1 MIVSRDGRFYAK
13 GSGED
18 LFADVGVVLRGYFDC
33 VRQSHG
39 EEEAQN
45 VIVALL
51 KCVDDDL
58 KEDGFS
64 LDLFDDDEE
73 EEGGIDVPSDV
84 FKKFMEGGDLLF

>member
-18 LFADVGVVLRGYFDC
+18 LFADVGVVLRGYFDI

-64 LDLFDDDEE
+64 LDLFEDEDDED
-73 EEGGIDVPSDV
+73 GGIDVPPDI
-84 FKKFMEGGDLLF
+84 FKKFIEGGDLLL

>member
-13 GSGED
+13 GSDED

-33 VRQSHG
+33 VRQGHG

-45 VIVALL
+45 AIVAIL

-64 LDLFDDDEE
+64 LDLFEDEDDED
-73 EEGGIDVPSDV
+73 GGIDVQSDI
-84 FKKFMEGGDLLF
+84 FKNFMEGGELLF

>member
-1 MIVSRDGRFYAK
+1 MIISRDGRFYAK

-33 VRQSHG
+33 VRQEHG

-45 VIVALL
+45 AIVAIL
-51 KCVDDDL
+51 KCVDDEL
-58 KEDGFS
+58 KEDGVS
-64 LDLFDDDEE
+64 LDLFEDEDDEDS
-73 EEGGIDVPSDV
+73 GIDVPSDA